1 MCIACEARAQLSGPA
16 YDSAGTGAEMAPAA
30 SSSSGA
36 DGTGLKLIEAAHND
50 DLKKT
55 KVRPLKKRNTEDQVN
70 RSLKDNFKEFS
81 SAEIDSVEIDGMTL
95 RQRLAHDKR
104 LARKN
109 PEMNLG
115 CNYYKMRKDKY
126 RSSDSVMKQL
136 EVKNQSEII
145 DQQLRRALIALN
157 SGNANKSL
165 LVEFMAACEGLNQKE
180 IVGLYRGALNL
191 KPSMSQKHGHVL
203 IELMRMLLRLKLD
216 TTYQTETRLMLPLFD
231 ETLCACWDRLK
242 RGRVGPEEFW
252 RLYGDV
258 GSLVMMNDDVLAVFA
273 CGTNYKTVS
282 DEIIRCTSC
291 KLGTRMFGQ
300 AWLWMGICFND
311 MTWG

>member
-1 MCIACEARAQLSGPA
+1 
-16 YDSAGTGAEMAPAA
+16 MAPGA

-36 DGTGLKLIEAAHND
+36 DGGEHLKLIEAAHKD

-55 KVRPLKKRNTEDQVN
+55 KVRPLKKRNTEEQVN
-70 RSLKDNFKEFS
+70 RALKDNFKEFS
-81 SAEIDSVEIDGMTL
+81 SAEIDSVEIDGLTL
-95 RQRLAHDKR
+95 RQRLAQDKR
-104 LARKN
+104 LARN
-109 PEMNLG
+109 HPEMNLG
-115 CNYYKMRKDKY
+115 CNYYKMLKDKY

-136 EVKNQSEII
+136 EVQNHTEII
-145 DQQLRRALIALN
+145 DQQLRKALIALN

-165 LVEFMAACEGLNQKE
+165 LMDFMGSCEKMNQKE
-180 IVGLYRGALNL
+180 VVGLFRGAQNL
-191 KPSMSQKHGHVL
+191 KPSMSQKHCSVL
-203 IELMRMLLRLKLD
+203 VELMRMLQRLKLI
-216 TTYQTETRLMLPLFD
+216 TTYATETNLMLPLFD

-258 GSLVMMNDDVLAVFA
+258 GSLVLVNDDVLAVFA

-282 DEIIRCTSC
+282 DEITRCTTGC

-300 AWLWMGICFND
+300 AWLWVGILL
-311 MTWG
+311 MTWHGDRMTMGM